1 MDFMFDDVIEL
12 VDLPRCGNDIAW
24 GVGVACSWIM
34 RDQEVC
40 SGELS
45 ICIYATFRRF
55 EKRDLLNYMYP
66 HRDVSVFTYTCTHTE
81 IELFGKVKCRKST

>member
-1 MDFMFDDVIEL
+1 MIL
-12 VDLPRCGNDIAW
+12 HG

-34 RDQEVC
+34 HDQEVC

-55 EKRDLLNYMYP
+55 EERDLLNYMYP
-66 HRDVSVFTYTCTHTE
+66 HRDVSVFTHTCTHTE

>member
-1 MDFMFDDVIEL
+1 MIL
-12 VDLPRCGNDIAW
+12 HG

-34 RDQEVC
+34 HDQEVC

-66 HRDVSVFTYTCTHTE
+66 HRDRA
-81 IELFGKVKCRKST
+81 IWKG